1 MFSIMSSKVVVK
13 LKSVK
18 HGKSTPFSN
27 IDKGGTKERT
37 WIGYVNF
44 ITRFYSDMDLPDTS
58 LFYWEYLSKKDT
70 IDSIILYILNHYNV
84 RDGNSLAAKLSPFKS
99 VVFRLTGKDTVD
111 ALSTWGDTVI
121 YARKNFN
128 DIITEMG
135 DQIQKKTTNQCTSV
149 EPTSLSWTSAQ
160 EQLHNVSIIKNL
172 DSRVRVLATIY
183 KYGYIL
189 RMSTIFRTYTHL
201 GDSGSREYYNYLDLE
216 NRIWNIID
224 DGVEKVSFS
233 IPDAMAKELQVL
245 THGGSF
251 CRGWLLPQRRGT
263 AYAPEAS
270 LSSFSSWTKSGLLN
284 YRSYKKIFMSWLKTE
299 VPAED
304 YESFENVL
312 DERLLF
318 DQVSY
323 TPPDPNYD
331 LTETEIKLSDI
342 SKEIMIEPDKD
353 LLVN

>member
-1 MFSIMSSKVVVK
+1 MSSSKKVVVK
-13 LKSVK
+13 LKNCLY
-18 HGKSTPFSN
+18 GKSLPFSS

-37 WIGYVNF
+37 WMGYVNF
-44 ITRFYSDMDLPDTS
+44 ITRFYNDLNLPDKT

-84 RDGNSLAAKLSPFKS
+84 RDGNTLAAKLSPFKS
-99 VVFRLTGKDTVD
+99 VVFRLSGKETVD
-111 ALSTWGDTVI
+111 ALSTWGDIVI
-121 YARKNFN
+121 YARKNYS
-128 DIITEMG
+128 DIVLDLG
-135 DQIQKKTTNQCTSV
+135 DQVDRKIKNQSAASDPT
-149 EPTSLSWTSAQ
+149 TSLSWKSAQ
-160 EQLHNVSIIKNL
+160 EQLHNVSVMKNL

-189 RMSTIFRTYTHL
+189 RMSTIFKTYIHI
-201 GDSGSREYYNYLDLE
+201 GDATSREHYNYLDLE
-216 NRIWNIID
+216 NRIWNIVD
-224 DGVEKVSFS
+224 DGVEKLSFS
-233 IPDAMAKELQVL
+233 IPDSMAKELQVL

-251 CRGWLLPQRRGT
+251 CRGWLLPQRKGT
-263 AYAPEAS
+263 PYAPEAS

-284 YRSYKKIFMSWLKTE
+284 YRSYRKIFMSWLKLE
-299 VPAED
+299 IPLED

-331 LTETEIKLSDI
+331 LTETESKLSDI
-342 SKEIMIEPDKD
+342 SKEIMGESDKE
-353 LLVN
+353 LAKKI